1 MKYLFV
7 VAHPDDECDG
17 AGGTIH
23 KLSTS
28 GIPVAVAILAG
39 KAEARRNLS
48 DTIADDER
56 KAFNILGIHQSYQA
70 EFPNIKMNAVSNR
83 QVVKFIR
90 DCMED
95 WQADVVMTHHP
106 TDTNND
112 HMVVSYATQ
121 EAFRRI
127 EGRKMNGLYYL
138 EASSATEW
146 ALNSTKNRFR
156 PNTFVEIRLE
166 DMEAKL
172 KALDAY
178 KNVSRPYPHP
188 QCRESYQGLAA
199 FRGAQS
205 MFQYA
210 EAFECV
216 FRSVII

>member
-1 MKYLFV
+1 MRYLFV

-23 KLSTS
+23 KLSTR

-39 KAEARRNLS
+39 KVEARRNLS

-56 KAFNILGIHQSYQA
+56 KAFNILGIKQSYQA
-70 EFPNIKMNAVSNR
+70 EFPNIKMNAVPNL
-83 QVVKFIR
+83 QVMQFIH
-90 DCMED
+90 DCIND
-95 WQADVVMTHHP
+95 WRADVVVTHHP

-112 HMVVSYATQ
+112 HSVVSYATQ

-127 EGRKMNGLYYL
+127 EGRKMSGLYYL

-146 ALNSTKNRFR
+146 ALNSSRNRFK
-156 PNTFVEIRLE
+156 PNTFVEISLE

-188 QCRESYQGLAA
+188 QCRESYYGLAA
-199 FRGAQS
+199 CRGAQA

-216 FRSVII
+216 FRGILL